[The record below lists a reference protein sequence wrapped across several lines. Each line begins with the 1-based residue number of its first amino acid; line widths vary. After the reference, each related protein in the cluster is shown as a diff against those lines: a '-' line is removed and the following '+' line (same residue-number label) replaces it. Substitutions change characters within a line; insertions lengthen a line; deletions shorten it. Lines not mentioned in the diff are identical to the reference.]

1 MIFGVDHNSLVHT
14 ENRKKYILAIGE
26 GPTDG
31 LDDTIATTGAKYSAN
46 TTSNTANNTNNNT
59 PFTPALQW

>member
-26 GPTDG
+26 GPSDG

-46 TTSNTANNTNNNT
+46 TTKQKN
-59 PFTPALQW
+59 PFTPALQC